1 VSDVKRR
8 VGSLERELGQAD
20 GDLCSCPGAC
30 RIEYDADTWPYD
42 DRDPPDPG
50 PLVCP
55 KCGRPR
61 LTIEIAYTENWRGKG
76 GEP

>member
-1 VSDVKRR
+1 MGDVRRR

-20 GDLCSCPGAC
+20 GDLCSCPGGP
-30 RIEYDADTWPYD
+30 RFVYVDDWRD
-42 DRDPPDPG
+42 DRPDPA
-50 PLVCP
+50 PEVCP

-61 LTIEIAYTENWRGKG
+61 LTIEFVYTENWREKG